1 MLRKESERSSKT
13 QKATKP
19 GNTAETLRKG
29 NKQNNRD
36 ANKGVKAER
45 RGKAIETKKQ

>member
-29 NKQNNRD
+29 NKQT
-36 ANKGVKAER
+36 
-45 RGKAIETKKQ
+45 IETQTRE